1 MNKQTLPSESSSL
14 AHAEGCPAARTFLL
28 HRCCFLLPLSA
39 SPGPLLWA
47 VPEKDPV
54 ALSVDP
60 KAQTMAGETNRSSW
74 VSPGLLQP
82 EIRGERTYRDSQGTS
97 LEDVRLGW

>member
-1 MNKQTLPSESSSL
+1 MNKQTLQSESSRL

-47 VPEKDPV
+47 MPEEDPV
-54 ALSVDP
+54 ASSMDP
-60 KAQTMAGETNRSSW
+60 KAQIVSDETNRSFW
-74 VSPGLLQP
+74 ISPGLLQP
-82 EIRGERTYRDSQGTS
+82 EIRGERAYRDPLGTS
-97 LEDVRLGW
+97 LANVRLGW